1 MDGAQRHGA
10 VVAVNGTLPVTP
22 SRSAGPLV
30 LVWSAA
36 PLDPGVKNAL
46 DSAVQGTGGS
56 LLIHHD
62 CDAALSLLARSD
74 GSEGPA
80 GRPVS
85 EPPSLPDPVALLV
98 LAVQQLDQV
107 ATARTLARA
116 APKAGCMVLMSAAHE
131 PALRRALMFSTP
143 TGTSWHLEMAD
154 DPLLAERIRAAM
166 IQRVHGQRLRTTL
179 DRMKLSLT
187 RPAPV
192 EASEHRRLVASDLL
206 LGSVLRHA
214 SDAIVSLDD
223 HQHIQSWNDGARRL
237 FKRDAS
243 HVLGT
248 RLSELF
254 DAPGDVSALFNEAA
268 GQAGRKAEWS
278 ARVGLDRKIIEAT
291 LDGISDDAGRR
302 IGVLAI
308 LRDVTEQRRNER
320 ELLAAARQKDE
331 FLAMLGHELRNPL
344 SPIRNSAEILRLI
357 DNKGDPRVR
366 RASDIIARQVD
377 HLSGLVDD
385 LLDVA
390 RVTRGAI
397 TLNKNH
403 CDIAT
408 VVATGIEQA
417 RSLIDAKHQELQVH
431 VDENCIVLGD
441 SERLTQVFSNLIN
454 NAAKYTGERGAIVV
468 HISAD
473 EARVKVSVSDTGVG
487 IAPELLPRVFDLFT
501 QGARSADRAQ
511 GGLGIG
517 LSLVKSLVDA
527 HGGSV
532 VGHSPGL
539 NRGSTFT
546 VTLPRAQED
555 AQFDTAPAGA
565 LFPAGNRLRLMVVDD
580 NSDAADTLG
589 ELLEAHGHDVDV
601 QHDPLDALARA
612 EKTAPDVFILDI
624 GMPRMDGYELAKR
637 LRQLHAGSHAV
648 LIALT
653 GYGQPEDRLASR
665 RAGFDH
671 HLVKPLDVSQLWGLL
686 EHIVP
691 TTRH

>member
-1 MDGAQRHGA
+1 MNATLA
-10 VVAVNGTLPVTP
+10 VAP
-22 SRSAGPLV
+22 SHSSGQTSV

-36 PLDPGVKNAL
+36 PLETGVKEAL
-46 DSAVQGTGGS
+46 DAAVQGTGGL

-62 CDAALSLLARSD
+62 CDAALALLARSD
-74 GSEGPA
+74 GSAGLAGQPA
-80 GRPVS
+80 S
-85 EPPSLPDPVALLV
+85 EPPSLPDPVALVVLV
-98 LAVQQLDQV
+98 VQQLDQV
-107 ATARTLARA
+107 GTARALARA

-143 TGTSWHLEMAD
+143 TGTSWHLERAD
-154 DPLLAERIRAAM
+154 DPLLCERIHAALM
-166 IQRVHGQRLRTTL
+166 QHVHGQRLRTTL

-187 RPAPV
+187 RPSPV

-223 HQHIQSWNDGARRL
+223 HQRIQSWNDGARRL
-237 FKRDAS
+237 FGRDAS
-243 HVLGT
+243 RVLGT

-254 DAPGDVSALFNEAA
+254 DSPGDVTALFNEAA

-278 ARVGLDRKIIEAT
+278 ARVGPQSKIIEAT
-291 LDGISDDAGRR
+291 LDGIPDDAGRR

-308 LRDVTEQRRNER
+308 LRDVTAQRRNER
-320 ELLAAARQKDE
+320 ELVAASRQKDE

-344 SPIRNSAEILRLI
+344 SPIRNAAEILRLT
-357 DNKGDPRVR
+357 DKGSDPRVR
-366 RASDIIARQVD
+366 RASDIIARQVK

-397 TLNKNH
+397 TLNKNNCH
-403 CDIAT
+403 VAA
-408 VVATGIEQA
+408 VVAAGIEQA

-431 VDENCIVLGD
+431 VDESCMVLGD
-441 SERLTQVFSNLIN
+441 RERLTQVFSNLIN

-468 HISAD
+468 HVSAD

-487 IAPELLPRVFDLFT
+487 IAPELLPRVFDLFI
-501 QGARSADRAQ
+501 QGARSADRTQ

-517 LSLVKSLVDA
+517 LSLVKSLVEA

-532 VGHSPGL
+532 VGQSPGL

-546 VTLPRAQED
+546 VTLPRALGDE
-555 AQFDTAPAGA
+555 QFNGAPAGA
-565 LFPAGNRLRLMVVDD
+565 PFPAGNRLRLMVVDD

-589 ELLEAHGHDVDV
+589 MLLEAQGHEVNV

-612 EKTAPDVFILDI
+612 EEMAPDVFILDI

-671 HLVKPLDVSQLWGLL
+671 HLVKPLDAAQLRGLL